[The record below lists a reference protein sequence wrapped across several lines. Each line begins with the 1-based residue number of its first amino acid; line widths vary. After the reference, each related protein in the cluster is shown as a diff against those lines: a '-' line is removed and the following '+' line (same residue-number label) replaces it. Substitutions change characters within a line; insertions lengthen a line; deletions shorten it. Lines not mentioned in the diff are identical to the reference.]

1 MFVVIYII
9 GITKVGRLFIKSKFL
24 TKKIQNNNSQCIATL
39 CTFRSKKPCGNEIIS
54 KKLFDYL
61 RISILL
67 FIFADI
73 IINCQQYD
81 IINADTSG

>member
-1 MFVVIYII
+1 MYKEKDEKNHNASPHFDQ
-9 GITKVGRLFIKSKFL
+9 L
-24 TKKIQNNNSQCIATL
+24 
-39 CTFRSKKPCGNEIIS
+39 SKKPCGNEIIS
-54 KKLFDYL
+54 KKQFDYL

-67 FIFADI
+67 FTFADI